1 MRFHTRAFLFSF
13 VPFALL
19 LALSFFLVQ
28 SHVQST
34 VREGLRNTLR
44 QNQSNVAQ
52 LRDVNK
58 VQNSQSLRS
67 AVSDADLLAAV
78 QAAAAPPVESADA
91 LIEHPELMAK
101 KALEDQ
107 LLRIGVH
114 AGHDLLIVTGADGKP
129 LAGAVRAGDGS
140 AELVPLYV
148 FPEVEDGGLLLF
160 RGEPFQTGT
169 MPLTLDGKMLGS
181 LTVGERLNLSLF
193 ATSAALMHRNRAL
206 RSNINGLPLLELGTQ
221 LSRCPFQGECNVR
234 LGGNEWMALPI
245 LQGSKHSGWTLHSLV
260 NVDEATG
267 PVSRSLREIFLSVAF
282 AALLVT
288 LLCSFLASRAVVEPI
303 AIMAAHLRRTAQ
315 TGTLPEFDGKLVNV
329 LEVKELAQSYNRAA
343 ASVRGAHG
351 GLQNAYAEFV
361 YALANA
367 LDARDRYTAG
377 HSKRVSDLSCKIAV
391 TMGLNEEDIERLRIG
406 ALLHDI
412 GKIGVSDVLLQKPG
426 RLTDDEFTLI
436 KKHPVVGRRILQ
448 SVQGFAKYLP
458 AVELHHENWDGT
470 GYPKRQRGQ
479 ETPLDARII
488 HVADAYDAMT
498 TDRSY
503 RSGMSHDRA
512 MDILAENA
520 SVQFDPDVVA
530 ALVAASTVGVAH
542 DAPPA
547 GLASPVTQHLS
558 THHSTGPVIALKH
571 NYVIPELADEPQ
583 LVEFAAT
590 HHLPVC

>member
-13 VPFALL
+13 VPFAVL

-28 SHVQST
+28 SHVQNT
-34 VREGLRNTLR
+34 VREGLRNSLR
-44 QNQSNVAQ
+44 QSQHNVAQ

-58 VQNSQSLRS
+58 LQNSQSLRS
-67 AVSDADLLAAV
+67 AVNDEDLLAAV
-78 QAAAAPPVESADA
+78 DVVEHGATETQDPA
-91 LIEHPELMAK
+91 VEHPELIAAT
-101 KALEDQ
+101 ALEDQ

-114 AGHDLLIVTGADGKP
+114 AGHDLAIITGADGKP
-129 LAGAVRAGDGS
+129 LSGAVREGGGS

-148 FPEVEDGGLLLF
+148 FPEIEDGGLLLF

-169 MPLTLDGKMLGS
+169 MPLIRNGKMLGS

-193 ATSAALMHRNRAL
+193 ATSAVLLHRSRAL
-206 RSNINGLPLLELGTQ
+206 RSNVTGIPLLELGTQ
-221 LSRCPFQGECNVR
+221 LSQCPVQGECNVK
-234 LGGNEWMALPI
+234 LSGNEWMALPI
-245 LQGSKHSGWTLHSLV
+245 LQGSKRSGWTLHSLV
-260 NVDEATG
+260 NVDEATA
-267 PVSRSLREIFLSVAF
+267 PVSASLRHIFLSVAF
-282 AALLVT
+282 IALITT
-288 LLCSFLASRAVVEPI
+288 LLCSFFASRAVVQPI
-303 AIMAAHLRRTAQ
+303 AVMVAHLRHTAR
-315 TGTLPEFDGKLVNV
+315 TGTLPEFRGKLANV
-329 LEVKELAQSYNRAA
+329 AEVQELARSYNQAA
-343 ASVRGAHG
+343 AAVRGAHN
-351 GLQNAYAEFV
+351 GLQSAYVEFV

-377 HSKRVSDLSCKIAV
+377 HSKRVSDLSCRIAAA
-391 TMGLNEEDIERLRIG
+391 MELSEEDTDRLRIG

-426 RLTDDEFTLI
+426 RLTDDEFKTV

-503 RSGMSHDRA
+503 RPGMSHDRA
-512 MDILAENA
+512 MDIIAENA

-530 ALVAASTVGVAH
+530 ALMSVTSFATTE
-542 DAPPA
+542 APPA
-547 GLASPVTQHLS
+547 GLASPVSDRLS
-558 THHSTGPVIALKH
+558 ISSTFVPDVALTRTPAT
-571 NYVIPELADEPQ
+571 PELVSEAQ
-583 LVEFAAT
+583 LIELTASGNY
-590 HHLPVC
+590 PVC